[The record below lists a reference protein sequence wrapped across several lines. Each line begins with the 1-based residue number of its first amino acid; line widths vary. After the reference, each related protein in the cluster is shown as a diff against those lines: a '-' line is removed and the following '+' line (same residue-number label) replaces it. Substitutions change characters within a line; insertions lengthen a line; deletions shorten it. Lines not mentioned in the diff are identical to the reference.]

1 MPGPNIDGHHSLI
14 TWGFVIHGCIDS
26 YARLI
31 CFLKCSTNNRKET
44 VEGLFLQGV
53 DKYSWPSRVR
63 TDHGGENVLVW
74 ERMIAFRGHDRGSA
88 LIRTSTRN
96 QRIERLWRDVFWSCV
111 LLHFQIHGGI
121 WFVMLTLGRL

>member
-1 MPGPNIDGHHSLI
+1 M
-14 TWGFVIHGCIDS
+14 
-26 YARLI
+26 
-31 CFLKCSTNNRKET
+31 FLKCSTNNRKET
-44 VEGLFLQGV
+44 VEGLFLQAV

-88 LIRTSTRN
+88 LIGTSTRN
-96 QRIERLWRDVFWSCV
+96 QRIERLWRDVFRSCV